1 MPYERIVEKG
11 EIDQNDQFRL
21 FYTMLSMQSVSRN
34 PFIATILL
42 LSAASL
48 NLGRSQDGVREWV
61 KTLFPMYCSMNEI

>member
-11 EIDQNDQFRL
+11 EIDQNDQFHL
-21 FYTMLSMQSVSRN
+21 FYTMLSVSRN

-42 LSAASL
+42 LSAAFL
-48 NLGRSQDGVREWV
+48 NLGRSQNGVREWV